1 MEELAAKLLEASQ
14 QQTREQSL
22 PLIERGQAAEA
33 LLGNSVLVA
42 WFKDSQDNL
51 LDLVDSVPLNDTV
64 ARDRIY
70 TTLALLRK
78 MRQSLEHYVEEGKMA
93 RDELAKFL
101 ELEKKGFIGR
111 LLTNV

>member
-1 MEELAAKLLEASQ
+1 MEASRE
-14 QQTREQSL
+14 QTREQLL
-22 PLIERGQAAEA
+22 PLIQQGQEAEA
-33 LLGNSVLVA
+33 LLGNKVLEA

-78 MRQSLEHYVEEGKMA
+78 LKLSLQQYVEDGKSS
-93 RDELAKFL
+93 RDELSRFL

-111 LLTNV
+111 LLNV